1 LGPIAA
7 VVIAG
12 ASLTGG
18 LANAISTWGAAFFLV
33 LLNQM
38 LRVLGLPTALQFTV
52 FGIAIIGGMVISGDR
67 IVTLI
72 ENSLIGISRFKKNN
86 AEDEKGGV
94 QAT

>member
-1 LGPIAA
+1 
-7 VVIAG
+7 
-12 ASLTGG
+12 
-18 LANAISTWGAAFFLV
+18 
-33 LLNQM
+33 
-38 LRVLGLPTALQFTV
+38 V